1 MKQPPSPPPEPL
13 GECYIN
19 KLPNELLTEILAY
32 LPPDIF
38 LHEPPTYEQSP
49 PIALVCKLWERNY
62 DATQYQNIF
71 LSGYSRW
78 RKLYNWKVLKT
89 LRQQAELCH
98 HVRRISV
105 CMDYVSEATNR
116 EIAGTIKSC
125 RAIHTVVLHVDWSI
139 KVWPIIHAIE
149 MLPRLQYLVLLGP
162 RGGVSLQMLV
172 RHFNQ
177 PTLRY
182 VELHRY
188 GLARGDTPGFFYFQH
203 EPPSP
208 EEVVMLSVGARL
220 RSSAISSLN
229 LTDPS
234 TPPICTMILLQWI
247 SKLVKLSLSAL
258 TCSTHGWLYA
268 LKAVEL
274 LLNVHRESLQ
284 HIMLG
289 TIPSGLDEHGN
300 CIAAGIP
307 DFSKYPCLR
316 KLQLSH
322 RNLLFEKPS
331 QAAAKLAAPVMCH
344 LAISFSS
351 EDQRPGSEDQ
361 TLERRSN
368 FAEAESLWMV
378 EFVSESRI
386 REPNTRL
393 KTISVDYDPWPLRPT
408 TNAPWPWEYFD
419 YDPWP
424 LRPATNAPWP
434 WEYFDDDPWP
444 LGPTTHP
451 PWPWEYL
458 EQAEK
463 ELSRYNV
470 AMTYSEPRC
479 TKEKWDQMMSLHPG
493 ESGAQNGSQPIE
505 NDFQMLEIS
514 DDESQD

>member
-38 LHEPPTYEQSP
+38 LHEPPTYGQCP

-78 RKLYNWKVLKT
+78 RKLYDWKVLKT
-89 LRQQAELCH
+89 LRQQAELCD
-98 HVRRISV
+98 HVRRIFV
-105 CMDYVSEATNR
+105 CMDYVSEDTYR
-116 EIAGTIKSC
+116 EIADTIKSC
-125 RAIHTVVLHVDWSI
+125 QAIHTVVLHVDWSI

-149 MLPRLQYLVLLGP
+149 MLPRLQNLVLLGP
-162 RGGVSLQMLV
+162 HGGVSLQTLL

-188 GLARGDTPGFFYFQH
+188 GLARGETPGLSYFKH

-208 EEVVMLSVGARL
+208 EEVDMLSGVARP

-229 LTDPS
+229 LIDPS
-234 TPPICTMILLQWI
+234 TSPRCTIILLQWI
-247 SKLVKLSLSAL
+247 SKLVKLSLSGL
-258 TCSTHGWLYA
+258 TCSTYRSQYTHE
-268 LKAVEL
+268 AVEQI
-274 LLNVHRESLQ
+274 LNVHRESLQ
-284 HIMLG
+284 HIMVG
-289 TIPSGLDEHGN
+289 TIPSGQDEHGN

-307 DFSKYPCLR
+307 DFSKFPCLR
-316 KLQLSH
+316 ELQLSH
-322 RNLLFEKPS
+322 HNLLFEKPS
-331 QAAAKLAAPVMCH
+331 QAAAKLAATVMCH
-344 LAISFSS
+344 LAMSFSS

-361 TLERRSN
+361 TLERRSK

-378 EFVSESRI
+378 EFVSQ
-386 REPNTRL
+386 PNTRL
-393 KTISVDYDPWPLRPT
+393 KTIFV
-408 TNAPWPWEYFD
+408 D

-458 EQAEK
+458 EQAAK

-493 ESGAQNGSQPIE
+493 ESGS
-505 NDFQMLEIS
+505 
-514 DDESQD
+514 

>member
-1 MKQPPSPPPEPL
+1 MKQPPSPPLKPL
-13 GECYIN
+13 GECYIK
-19 KLPNELLTEILAY
+19 KLPNEVLTEIFAY

-38 LHEPPTYEQSP
+38 VHEPPTYEQCP
-49 PIALVCKLWERNY
+49 PIALVCKLWQRNY

-71 LSGYSRW
+71 LSGYSTW
-78 RKLYNWKVLKT
+78 RQLYNEKVLKT
-89 LRQQAELCH
+89 LRQQAELRD

-105 CMDYVSEATNR
+105 CMDYVSEATYR
-116 EIAGTIKSC
+116 EIADTIKSC
-125 RAIHTVVLHVDWSI
+125 RTIHTVVLRVEWSI

-149 MLPRLQYLVLLGP
+149 TLPRLQHLVLLGP
-162 RGGVSLQMLV
+162 RSGVSLQMLL
-172 RHFNQ
+172 RYFNQ

-188 GLARGDTPGFFYFQH
+188 GLARGDTPGLSYFQH

-208 EEVVMLSVGARL
+208 EETHLFSLVARP
-220 RSSAISSLN
+220 RSSAIPSLN

-234 TPPICTMILLQWI
+234 TPPICTMTLLQWI

-258 TCSTHGWLYA
+258 TCSTYGWLYTH
-268 LKAVEL
+268 KVVEL

-307 DFSKYPCLR
+307 DFSKFPCLCE
-316 KLQLSH
+316 LQLSH
-322 RNLLFEKPS
+322 HNLLFEKPS

-344 LAISFSS
+344 LAISFNS

-368 FAEAESLWMV
+368 FAEAESLWML
-378 EFVSESRI
+378 EFVSQ
-386 REPNTRL
+386 PNTRL
-393 KTISVDYDPWPLRPT
+393 KTIFV
-408 TNAPWPWEYFD
+408 D

-434 WEYFDDDPWP
+434 WEYSDHDPWP
-444 LGPTTHP
+444 LGPTINA
-451 PWPWEYL
+451 PWPWEHL
-458 EQAEK
+458 EQAK
-463 ELSRYNV
+463 TDLSRYNV

-493 ESGAQNGSQPIE
+493 ESGAQSGSQSIE
-505 NDFQMLEIS
+505 DKLQMLEIS